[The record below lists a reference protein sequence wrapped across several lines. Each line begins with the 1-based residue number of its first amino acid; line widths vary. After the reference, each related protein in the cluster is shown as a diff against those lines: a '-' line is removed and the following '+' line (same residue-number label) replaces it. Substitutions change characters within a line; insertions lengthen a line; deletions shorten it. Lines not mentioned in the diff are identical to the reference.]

1 MSDQFIK
8 NEFANFRE
16 QEIAKARHVVT
27 TGRGLSEYEE
37 RLMINRDMLAGKYI
51 LDLGSGV
58 AKFPEEL
65 CEYFSNKRLKP
76 HLICLDIAYD
86 FQNHGAGK
94 ALLDKKIYALR
105 ERFPKEISFV
115 AGLFSSLPFSE
126 RTFDYVFSLYAF
138 PLHIREEKF
147 FEKGLHEIIRVLK
160 IGGTARLA
168 PLEYNSGIIGENGA
182 EKYLTYFY
190 NPEHFE
196 SIFIKM
202 EKFYHGQVKLKTFR
216 TKNVSGLTIEKF

>member
-1 MSDQFIK
+1 MNDYQTI
-8 NEFANFRE
+8 RQ
-16 QEIAKARHVVT
+16 QEINKARHVVT
-27 TGRGLSEYEE
+27 TGRGLVEYEE
-37 RLMINRDMLAGKYI
+37 RLQFNRNNLAGKYI

-58 AKFPEEL
+58 AKFEEEL
-65 CEYFSNKRLKP
+65 CEYYVDKELKP

-86 FQNHGAGK
+86 FQQSGAGK

-105 ERFPKEISFV
+105 ERFPTEISFV
-115 AGLFSSLPFSE
+115 AGLFSVLPFSE

-138 PLHIREEKF
+138 PLHIKEEKF

-160 IGGTARLA
+160 IGGTAKVA
-168 PLEYNSGIIGENGA
+168 PLEYNSGIMGENDA

-196 SIFIKM
+196 SIFIKI
-202 EKFYHGQVKLKTFR
+202 EKFYYGQVKLNTFR